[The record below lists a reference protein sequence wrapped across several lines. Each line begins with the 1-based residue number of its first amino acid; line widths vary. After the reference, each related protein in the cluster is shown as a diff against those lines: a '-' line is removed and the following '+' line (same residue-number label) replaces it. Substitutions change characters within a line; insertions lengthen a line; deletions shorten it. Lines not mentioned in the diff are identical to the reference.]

1 MQIESRRL
9 LERPVACRRRFRFAR
24 RREGKGRVTSRKNV
38 VVSLGIRFLDPTP
51 GVFRMN
57 VKGKGLQEK
66 AFGSAGKQK
75 RELAGVLLACAEA
88 ALPLGWIGDSR
99 LLIASIKYN
108 INEFIVW

>member
-24 RREGKGRVTSRKNV
+24 RREGKWRVTSRKNV

-57 VKGKGLQEK
+57 VKGKGLQGK
-66 AFGSAGKQK
+66 AFVSAGKQK
-75 RELAGVLLACAEA
+75 RELAGFLLGMRGGSPA
-88 ALPLGWIGDSR
+88 IGSDRGFTTVDS
-99 LLIASIKYN
+99 ID
-108 INEFIVW
+108 